1 MAMGPERLLE
11 GAGAPVQQLVRHHTA
26 GRLISSHLWRGGD
39 VTAPEPMKVIRGR
52 KVARDESTEKA
63 AHNKLEK
70 EKKAVEDVAGDTGLF
85 PDRKLVMT
93 QLDGLAQVLG
103 IFGEVK
109 SRSKH
114 PENLQTHSETTVNVS
129 LQRASIYGVP
139 DLCVAVII
147 IRNEQLV
154 TVYTHGD
161 LWHLSRVRGDL

>member
-1 MAMGPERLLE
+1 
-11 GAGAPVQQLVRHHTA
+11 
-26 GRLISSHLWRGGD
+26 
-39 VTAPEPMKVIRGR
+39 MKVIRDR
-52 KVARDESTEKA
+52 KVARDESNEKA
-63 AHNKLEK
+63 ARGKLEK
-70 EKKAVEDVAGDTGLF
+70 EKKAVEDVADRVRVGDVLLQEVKDTGLF

-114 PENLQTHSETTVNVS
+114 PENLQSHSETTVNVS

-139 DLCVAVII
+139 DLCVAVKI

-154 TVYTHGD
+154 TV
-161 LWHLSRVRGDL
+161 